1 MNFDEGGKSN
11 EELRDE
17 LEEQLLMLPDND
29 IYFVKRD
36 IFKDLFEKNMD
47 IKISMID
54 EVENILEDTQNTDLD
69 FEEKE
74 TLYSILESIQTYF
87 LDVYDNYLGITIDTS
102 STFFNTS
109 LLYSIYKIFVNN
121 IHISLS
127 NFIIWYRTKKDTKL
141 DLSDVKNIFS
151 VETGLDDQSP
161 IYKKEVVDVILS
173 KDFNVEDM
181 INACLENDRGNVI
194 YTELRDIIEDGSLS
208 FNYEVLNN
216 YLIKVLENKDIG
228 YEIMSRIF

>member
-181 INACLENDRGNVI
+181 INACLENDRGNAI